1 MFKNYFKIAIR
12 NLMKRKVYTAIN
24 ILGLATGMAVC
35 MLIVMFVQSELS
47 YDRHHVNADNIHRM
61 VLERKY
67 PGRSTSYSII
77 PQSVG
82 AAVKNEY
89 PEVIESTRLYDF
101 GAGGTF
107 FLRIGDRA
115 FDEKEVLAVDSN
127 FFRVFSATILKGDA
141 ANALMRPNTVVLN
154 KSTAIRYYGS
164 VDNAIGKTFE
174 TDGND
179 NAPLVFEVTAVCDD
193 WPVNSHFEFNIL
205 LSTAGFEFTRQP
217 NYINFAAHT
226 YFLLN
231 PGASAASLEAK
242 FPDIVKKYV
251 AGAVQQAFGQ
261 SIEDFQKEGNGY
273 RYYLQPLKKIHLTSH
288 LEGELKPNG
297 SLTAVYIFSIVAVF
311 ILALACINFINL
323 STARSVER
331 AKEVGIRKTFGSER
345 KSLVSQFLLEAVVIA
360 FISILVAVG
369 LITLLHP
376 LFNKL
381 TGKELELA
389 YFFRPLHLFYIVGF
403 TVAVGL
409 LAGIYPAFIL
419 SSFKPILVLKGR
431 FKSQRYGLLL
441 RNGLVVFQFAISVT
455 LIVATVIVNRQMNF
469 MLGDRLGFQKDHVIV
484 VERTDLL
491 GQQTKTFRD
500 EMARVPGVEEVSG
513 TSAIPGQANFFGVT
527 FQLQG
532 SNEQVTGRGIIT
544 DHNYANALGLEIK
557 EGRFFSK
564 DLSTDSLAIVLNE
577 RAAAEFGLTNAIG
590 ARLTS
595 PDNFFNAADGTPL
608 VYTIVGVVKNFH
620 YQSLHQPITPLIFT
634 NSTKFGDVTFMTAL
648 KVKASDFQQT
658 VKGVED
664 VWKRFATNNPFK
676 FGFLDQAL
684 ANQYHAEQSAQRI
697 FSIFSILAVFIACIG
712 LLGLAT
718 YSTQQRIREIGIRKV
733 LGATTVNIVAM
744 LSKSF
749 MKLVLLA
756 SIIAFPVAWW
766 FMKEWLN
773 DFAYR
778 INMSAWIF
786 IIVAALAFLVALFT
800 ISFQAVKAAISNPVK
815 SLRTE

>member
-1 MFKNYFKIAIR
+1 MIRNYFKVAFR
-12 NLMKRKVYTAIN
+12 NLMKRKVFTVIN

-35 MLIVMFVQSELS
+35 MLIVMFVQSELG
-47 YDRHHVNADNIHRM
+47 YDRHHANADNIYRM

-67 PGRSTSYSII
+67 PGRSTSYAII

-107 FLRIGDRA
+107 FLRIGDRT

-127 FFRVFSATILKGDA
+127 FFRVFSVTMLKGDVVS
-141 ANALMRPNTVVLN
+141 ALMRPNTVVLN
-154 KSTAIRYYGS
+154 KSTAMRYYGS

-193 WPVNSHFEFNIL
+193 WPENSHFDFNVL
-205 LSTAGFEFTRQP
+205 LSTTGFEFTRQP

-231 PGASAASLEAK
+231 PEASAASLEAK
-242 FPDIVKKYV
+242 FPEIIKKYV

-297 SLTAVYIFSIVAVF
+297 SLTAVYIFSIVAIF
-311 ILALACINFINL
+311 ILGLACINFINL

-369 LITLLHP
+369 LIALLLP

-389 YFFRPLHLFYIVGF
+389 YFFRPLQLIYIIGF
-403 TVAVGL
+403 TVAVGF

-491 GQQTKTFRD
+491 GQQTKAFRD

-577 RAAAEFGLTNAIG
+577 RAVAEFGLTNPIG
-590 ARLTS
+590 ARLTN

-608 VYTIVGVVKNFH
+608 VYTVVGVVKNFH

-634 NSTKFGDVTFMTAL
+634 NSSKFGDVTFMTAL
-648 KVKASDFQQT
+648 KVKASGFQQT

-664 VWKRFATNNPFK
+664 VWKKFVTNNPFK

-749 MKLVLLA
+749 LKLVLLA
-756 SIIAFPVAWW
+756 SVIAFPVAWW

-778 INMSAWIF
+778 INMSVWIF

-800 ISFQAVKAAISNPVK
+800 ISFQAVRAAISSPVK